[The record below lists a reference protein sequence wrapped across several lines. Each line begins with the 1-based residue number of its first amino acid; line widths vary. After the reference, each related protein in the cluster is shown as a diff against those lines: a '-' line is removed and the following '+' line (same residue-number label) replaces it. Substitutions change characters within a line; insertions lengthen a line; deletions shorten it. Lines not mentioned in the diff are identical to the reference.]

1 MYEFEDKVIEIGT
14 DINTYLHIITPTPRP
29 LCATEWYFFYLHTLR
44 QLFSF
49 LFASRT
55 MQFSKYQQFPF
66 VLDANISFS
75 LIPLSAEDLSASVS
89 AYDAIVSGSNL
100 ASFLSLSKKIG
111 GDVATQADMVE
122 KAFAGD

>member
-1 MYEFEDKVIEIGT
+1 
-14 DINTYLHIITPTPRP
+14 
-29 LCATEWYFFYLHTLR
+29 
-44 QLFSF
+44 
-49 LFASRT
+49 